1 MPAQPDYPGR
11 LVRRGHPDEATVRR
25 LQNRLNAVGIQ
36 PPVEVDGDFGRDTE
50 RAVKL
55 FQARAVS
62 PDGVPLSIDGEVGAI
77 TWAALFG
84 ADTVPEATEAPAG
97 LLARTLAIAAGEVGT
112 MEQPL
117 GSNDGPEVR
126 QYLAAVGLAGR
137 YAWCAAFV
145 YWCVREAAE
154 REGLGNP
161 LPRTG
166 GVLKM
171 WADAGK
177 SGIRRVT
184 GADAYARPSLVK
196 PGYVFVMDYGRGMGH
211 TGFVE
216 TVAAGKLTTIE
227 GNTNEGGSRN
237 GVGVFR
243 RASRTVKSVNKGFLA
258 YA

>member
-1 MPAQPDYPGR
+1 MSTDAYPGR
-11 LVRRGHPDEATVRR
+11 VLSTGTADQPTVRR
-25 LQNRLNAVGIQ
+25 LQTRLNAVGIL
-36 PPVEVDGDFGRDTE
+36 PALVVDGDFGDMTE

-62 PDGVPLSIDGEVGAI
+62 ADGQPLTVDGEAGPV

-84 ADTVPEATEAPAG
+84 TRTLPRPAG
-97 LLARTLAIAAGEVGT
+97 PVGLSARALAIASGEVGT
-112 MEQPL
+112 MEKPL

-126 QYLAAVGLAGR
+126 AYLKSVGLQGR

-145 YWCVREAAE
+145 YYCVNEAATLH
-154 REGLGNP
+154 GAANP

-171 WADAGK
+171 WNDAGK
-177 SGIRRVT
+177 AGLTRVLA
-184 GADAYARPSLVK
+184 ADAYNDPSLVR
-196 PGYVFVMDYGRGMGH
+196 PGAVFIMDYGKGMGH

-216 TVAAGKLTTIE
+216 AVSAGKLVTIE

-243 RASRTVKSVNKGFLA
+243 RTGRRMKSVNKGFIL
-258 YA
+258 YG